1 MGIIPINVNVE
12 FEAMKKIFQLSAL
25 ALLPASTNLYADQTT
40 TDTVDEEI
48 YTMADHCA
56 VSKPYA
62 TPAFDNRGNAL
73 TETSITINSLSMFEK
88 LVARGD
94 LLEYLESL
102 GGAVDSSISI
112 NENGSVTMTV
122 NKVSNPA

>member
-1 MGIIPINVNVE
+1 
-12 FEAMKKIFQLSAL
+12 MKKIFQLSAL

-40 TDTVDEEI
+40 TGTVDEEI

-56 VSKPYA
+56 VNTPHA
-62 TPAFDNRGNAL
+62 TPAFDDRGNTL
-73 TETSITINSLSMFEK
+73 TETSITINSLSMFET

-102 GGAVDSSISI
+102 DGAVDTSISI

-122 NKVSNPA
+122 NKVS